1 MSTPAGWYDDG
12 SGQKR
17 WWDGSGWTAHVA
29 ASAAPAIVSPEP
41 APFVPP
47 YTPPLAPPVP
57 TAPPGAS
64 PIAAPQYLSAPANPS
79 APQSPSAAAY
89 PQYPS
94 APQYSPAP
102 QFSPYPSAP
111 GMPAPYGGYALPG
124 ASPAPFPAVGLAGL
138 IAAALGTIVA
148 CIPQIPLIG
157 WLLLGAG
164 LVLSL
169 VSLFLRARKWAGIAG
184 LAVSVLGALLAAVL
198 SFVLV
203 GSFSASGSADDV
215 PGSEVIY
222 ASDLEVG
229 DCLPEGLDG
238 EEFFEVT
245 IVPCDGPHVDE
256 IYYEFDL
263 PDGEFPGEEAL
274 ADAAIRECEPE
285 FEDFADI
292 AYEES
297 ELDYWWLTP
306 TETSWAGGDRTMQC
320 LIYSYDGTVTGTLEG
335 AAR

>member
-17 WWDGSGWTAHVA
+17 WWDGSGWTTHVA
-29 ASAAPAIVSPEP
+29 APVAPEPVAPEP

-47 YTPPLAPPVP
+47 FTPP
-57 TAPPGAS
+57 
-64 PIAAPQYLSAPANPS
+64 AA
-79 APQSPSAAAY
+79 APQSPAV
-89 PQYPS
+89 PQYTSAPQFPS
-94 APQYSPAP
+94 APA
-102 QFSPYPSAP
+102 YPSAP
-111 GMPAPYGGYALPG
+111 GHPSHPSAAQFPPPSPATGTPVVYDGYALPA
-124 ASPAPFPAVGLAGL
+124 ASPAPFPAIGLAGL
-138 IAAALGTIVA
+138 VAAGLGAIVA
-148 CIPQIPLIG
+148 CIPQIPLLG

-164 LVLSL
+164 FVLSI

-184 LAVSVLGALLAAVL
+184 LAVAVLGALIAAVL
-198 SFVLV
+198 AFVAEV
-203 GSFSASGSADDV
+203 SPAGSSSADDV

-238 EEFFEVT
+238 EEFLEVT
-245 IVPCDGPHVDE
+245 TVPCDGPHLDE
-256 IYYEFDL
+256 IYYEFTL
-263 PDGEFPGEEAL
+263 PDGDFPGEDAL

-292 AYEES
+292 AYEDS

-335 AAR
+335 VAR

>member
-1 MSTPAGWYDDG
+1 VSTPAGWYDDG

-17 WWDGSGWTAHVA
+17 WWDGSGWTTHVA
-29 ASAAPAIVSPEP
+29 TPPAPAPAASEP
-41 APFVPP
+41 APFAPP
-47 YTPPLAPPVP
+47 FTPPLASPVTPTPP
-57 TAPPGAS
+57 AP
-64 PIAAPQYLSAPANPS
+64 SAPAYPTYPA
-79 APQSPSAAAY
+79 API
-89 PQYPS
+89 YPS
-94 APQYSPAP
+94 APQFAAYPATP
-102 QFSPYPSAP
+102 GAPTPYDAYAV
-111 GMPAPYGGYALPG
+111 PA

-138 IAAALGTIVA
+138 IAAALGAIVA
-148 CIPQIPLIG
+148 CIPQIALIG
-157 WLLLGAG
+157 WVLLGAG
-164 LVLSL
+164 LVLSI

-184 LAVSVLGALLAAVL
+184 LAVAVLGALIAAVIA
-198 SFVLV
+198 FVLEV
-203 GSFSASGSADDV
+203 SPAGSSTADDI
-215 PGSEVIY
+215 PGGEVVY

-245 IVPCDGPHVDE
+245 VVPCDGPHLDE
-256 IYYEFDL
+256 IYYEFTL
-263 PDGEFPGEEAL
+263 PDGDFPGEDAL

-285 FEDFADI
+285 FEEFADI

-320 LIYSYDGTVTGTLEG
+320 LIYSYEGTVTGTLEG

>member
-29 ASAAPAIVSPEP
+29 ASAAPTHVSPEP

-64 PIAAPQYLSAPANPS
+64 PIAAPQYPSAPAYPS
-79 APQSPSAAAY
+79 APQSPT
-89 PQYPS
+89 

-102 QFSPYPSAP
+102 HFSPYPSAP
-111 GMPAPYGGYALPG
+111 GVPAPYDGYALPG

-164 LVLSL
+164 FVLSL

-245 IVPCDGPHVDE
+245 IVPCDGPHIDE